1 MDNLDLDVLKTALAW
16 MEQGRRATLGT
27 VVRTWGS
34 APRPVGAMMAIRDD
48 GQVIGSVSGGCIED
62 DLIAQ
67 VKGGLL
73 AAKLPER
80 VRYGV
85 SADQANQFGLPC
97 GGTVEMVLEPLS
109 PQSDIRG
116 LLADLEGRR
125 IIRRTLNLSTGIT
138 QRRDAV
144 GADVLEFDGKS
155 LVTIHGPKYRLLII
169 GAGQLSK
176 YLATMAIPLDYQ
188 VTVCDP
194 RDEYQEQ
201 WHDLPQVTMTKE
213 MPDDTVLAMNLD
225 RNSAVVALTHDPK
238 LDDLALMEALKGQA
252 FYVGALGS
260 KGNNDKRRARLK
272 EFDVSAEEVMKL
284 RGPVGLDI
292 GAKTPSEIA
301 ISILAE
307 MTATKRGVTMTR
319 SKTDLA
325 ASAASSAGC
334 IV

>member
-16 MEQGRRATLGT
+16 TEQGRRATLGT

-67 VKGGLL
+67 VKDGKL
-73 AAKLPER
+73 AAKLPES

-97 GGTVEMVLEPLS
+97 GGTVQMVLEPLS

-116 LLADLEGRR
+116 LLADLEGHR
-125 IIRRTLNLSTGIT
+125 IIRRTLNLGTGIT
-138 QRRDAV
+138 QRRDAA
-144 GADVLEFDGKS
+144 GADVLEFDGKT

-260 KGNNDKRRARLK
+260 KGNNDKRRARLM
-272 EFDVSAEEVMKL
+272 EFDVSEEEVKKL

-307 MTATKRGVTMTR
+307 MTAIKRGVTMTR
-319 SKTDLA
+319 SKTELA
-325 ASAASSAGC
+325 ANPISSAGC
-334 IV
+334 AA